1 MSSPDILFEADDLTR
16 TFRTAG
22 AVGRSQTVVHAVRG
36 VSLSVRAGETV
47 GLVGESGCGKS
58 TLGRLMLG
66 LDRPTSGTVRYRGK
80 DLFSLSRP
88 ELRAFRRKAQIVF
101 QDPFGSLNPRLTVGG
116 ALLEVLAVHRLAKGK
131 AAHDR
136 VDELLDLVGLSVSA
150 RRRYP
155 HEFSGGQRQR
165 IGIARA
171 LAVEPE
177 FLLADE
183 PVSALDV
190 SVQAQVLNLLAE
202 LQDRLGLT
210 YVLIAH
216 DLAVVQLMTDRVAVM
231 YLGRIVETGPADK
244 LFENPQ
250 HPYTKALIAAV
261 PRAEVGTDGPGR
273 ERLILKGDAS
283 AGTAAGSGCAFY
295 DRCFHERRDSDCRVA
310 VPPLRTVEVDQE
322 VRCIKV

>member
-1 MSSPDILFEADDLTR
+1 MTPPDILLEADELTR
-16 TFRTAG
+16 SFRTAG
-22 AVGRSQTVVHAVRG
+22 SIGRPHTVVHAVRG
-36 VSLSVRAGETV
+36 VSLSVGAGETL

-66 LDRPTSGTVRYRGK
+66 LDRPTSGSVRYRGK
-80 DLFSLSRP
+80 DLSGFTGP
-88 ELRAFRRKAQIVF
+88 ELRAFRRKAQFVF
-101 QDPFGSLNPRLTVGG
+101 QDPFASLNPRLTVGG
-116 ALLEVLAVHRLAKGK
+116 ALLEVLAVHRLARGQ
-131 AAHDR
+131 AANAR
-136 VDELLDLVGLSVSA
+136 VDELLELVGLPSAA

-216 DLAVVQLMTDRVAVM
+216 DLAVVQLMSDRVAVM
-231 YLGRIVETGPADK
+231 YLGQVVETGQADM
-244 LFENPQ
+244 LFENPR

-261 PRAEVGTDGPGR
+261 PRAEVVEGRANR
-273 ERLILKGDAS
+273 ERLILRGDPS
-283 AGTAAGSGCAFY
+283 SGTTAGSGCALY
-295 DRCFHERRDSDCRVA
+295 ERCFHVRRDSECQEA
-310 VPPLRTVEVDQE
+310 VPPLRALEGGQQA
-322 VRCIKV
+322 RCFKV

>member
-1 MSSPDILFEADDLTR
+1 
-16 TFRTAG
+16 
-22 AVGRSQTVVHAVRG
+22 
-36 VSLSVRAGETV
+36 
-47 GLVGESGCGKS
+47 
-58 TLGRLMLG
+58 MLG
-66 LDRPTSGTVRYRGK
+66 LDRPSSGTVRYRGK
-80 DLFSLSRP
+80 DLFRLSRP

-116 ALLEVLAVHRLAKGK
+116 SLLEVLTVHGLAKGQ

-136 VDELLDLVGLSVSA
+136 VDELLDLVGLSTSA

-202 LQDRLGLT
+202 LKNSLGLT

-231 YLGRIVETGPADK
+231 YLGRIVETGPTAK

-261 PRAEVGTDGPGR
+261 PRAEVGAHRPGR

-283 AGTAAGSGCAFY
+283 VRTTTGSGCAFY
-295 DRCFHERRDSDCRVA
+295 DRCFHERRDSDCLAA
-310 VPPLRTVEVDQE
+310 VPPLRTVEADQE
-322 VRCIKV
+322 VRCFKA

>member
-1 MSSPDILFEADDLTR
+1 MTSPDILFDVDELTR
-16 TFRTAG
+16 TFR
-22 AVGRSQTVVHAVRG
+22 AVRAPGRPPRVVHAVRE
-36 VSLSVRAGETV
+36 VSLQVRAGETL

-58 TLGRLMLG
+58 TLGRLMLR
-66 LDRPTSGTVRYRGK
+66 LDRPTSGTVHYRGQ
-80 DLFSLSRP
+80 DLFGLSGP
-88 ELRAFRRKAQIVF
+88 ELLAFRRKAQIVF
-101 QDPFGSLNPRLTVGG
+101 QDPFGSLNPRLTIGG
-116 ALLEVLAVHRLAKGK
+116 ALREVLAVHELAQGR
-131 AAHDR
+131 AADDR
-136 VDELLDLVGLSVSA
+136 IDELLDLVGLPISA

-202 LQDRLGLT
+202 LQDKLGLA

-216 DLAVVQLMTDRVAVM
+216 DLAVVQLMSDRVAVM
-231 YLGRIVETGPADK
+231 YLGRIVESGPTDR
-244 LFENPQ
+244 LFENPL

-261 PRAEVGTDGPGR
+261 PRAEVAEDRPPR
-273 ERLILKGDAS
+273 ERIILRGDAS
-283 AGTAAGSGCAFY
+283 TGATSASGCAFY
-295 DRCFHERRDSDCRVA
+295 ARCFHERRDSDCLAA
-310 VPPLRTVEVDQE
+310 VPPLRTLEADHE
-322 VRCIKV
+322 VRCLKV